1 MKMENEISCTLKE
14 NRVSLVKYTVNL
26 TLTIKG
32 FSRVISKDTIYF
44 YEFLAVKRISILNHL
59 LCLLDDKLS

>member
-1 MKMENEISCTLKE
+1 MKMKNEIFYTLKE

-32 FSRVISKDTIYF
+32 FSRVIPKDTIYF

-59 LCLLDDKLS
+59 LCLLDDKIS

>member
-1 MKMENEISCTLKE
+1 MKMENETSCTLKE
-14 NRVSLVKYTVNL
+14 NRVSLAKYIVNL

-44 YEFLAVKRISILNHL
+44 YEFLAIKRISILNHL
-59 LCLLDDKLS
+59 LCLLDDKIS